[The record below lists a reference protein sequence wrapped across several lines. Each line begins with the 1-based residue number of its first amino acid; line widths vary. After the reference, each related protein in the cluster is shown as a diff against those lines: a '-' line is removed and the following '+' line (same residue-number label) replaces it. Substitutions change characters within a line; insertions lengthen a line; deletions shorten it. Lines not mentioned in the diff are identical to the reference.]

1 MKKSSSWAKF
11 QDERSAKAVEAA
23 KNLFLERKIDSV
35 RMTEIAERTGIGVA
49 SLYRYFETKEN
60 IVISAAILLW
70 SEIKKEYLPRFHMP
84 EFQSLSGIAQLK
96 AILDAYSD
104 LIVSHREFLLFLS
117 DFDSFC
123 LEEQIPKEKL
133 ADYEKSTADFYEPYK
148 TAIEKGQADGTVSVR
163 ANPDILYLSVNHTM
177 LALLMK
183 MAGGEITGQ
192 DNRFTE
198 ELDVVKDIMLHYFEN
213 KS

>member
-70 SEIKKEYLPRFHMP
+70 SDIKKEYLPRRLFR
-84 EFQSLSGIAQLK
+84 FDCLSQR
-96 AILDAYSD
+96 
-104 LIVSHREFLLFLS
+104 V
-117 DFDSFC
+117 
-123 LEEQIPKEKL
+123 P
-133 ADYEKSTADFYEPYK
+133 
-148 TAIEKGQADGTVSVR
+148 SV
-163 ANPDILYLSVNHTM
+163 PF
-177 LALLMK
+177 
-183 MAGGEITGQ
+183 G
-192 DNRFTE
+192 F
-198 ELDVVKDIMLHYFEN
+198 
-213 KS
+213 